1 MKERV
6 EEIRWYAEKRLGMIK
21 ENIEE
26 SASIRHTILRVDL
39 RRKSAQPFMDEVVL
53 ESRVSLY
60 INGYHY
66 SVMTVTPLEIR
77 ELAIGHLM
85 ADGLI
90 DKLDDI
96 LELKISKGR
105 VDVQLSKEPP
115 IGKTRII
122 STECGSGERK
132 MSPRIW
138 MKIKKQSSSVR
149 FASQAIIEAI
159 KNLNSSAETYRKTG
173 GTHAAALM
181 DGQGCI
187 LAVSEDISRH
197 NAVDKVIGKAVLQG
211 LDFKETFLTSSGRI
225 TSDIVIKAA
234 NVGIPVIV
242 SISAPTDKGI
252 KLANMMGL
260 TLIGFA
266 RGKRFNIY
274 AHPERIITDF

>member
-1 MKERV
+1 
-6 EEIRWYAEKRLGMIK
+6 MIK
-21 ENIEE
+21 ERIEE
-26 SASIRHTILRVDL
+26 PTSIRHTILRVDL
-39 RRKSAQPFMDEVVL
+39 RRKSAQPFLDEVVL
-53 ESRVSLY
+53 ESQVSLY
-60 INGYHY
+60 INSYHY
-66 SVMTVTPLEIR
+66 SVMSVTPLEIR
-77 ELAIGHLM
+77 ELTIGHLM
-85 ADGLI
+85 AEGLI
-90 DKLDDI
+90 DKPDEI
-96 LELKISKGR
+96 LELKISKRR

-132 MSPRIW
+132 RPPRIW
-138 MKIKKQSSSVR
+138 MRLKRQRSSVR
-149 FASQAIIEAI
+149 LASQAIIEAV
-159 KNLNSSAETYRKTG
+159 KNLNSSAEIYRKTG

-181 DGQGCI
+181 DRQGRI

-197 NAVDKVIGKAVLQG
+197 SAVDKVIGKAVLQG

-234 NVGIPVIV
+234 NVGIPVIA

-252 KLANMMGL
+252 KLADMMRI

-274 AHPERIITDF
+274 THPERISIDFDISDKI